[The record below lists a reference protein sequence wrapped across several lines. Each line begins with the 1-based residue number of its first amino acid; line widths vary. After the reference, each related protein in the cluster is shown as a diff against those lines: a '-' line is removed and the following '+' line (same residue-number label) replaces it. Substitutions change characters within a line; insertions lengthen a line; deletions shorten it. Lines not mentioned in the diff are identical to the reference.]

1 MKKYIKPQIE
11 IIELEAD
18 VPLLAGSGG
27 GVKDGDT
34 LGNEY
39 NEGVESLSLDYDN
52 YSVWDDELG
61 K

>member
-27 GVKDGDT
+27 GVNDGDMP
-34 LGNEY
+34 GNEY
-39 NEGVESLSLDYDN
+39 DEGVESLSLDYDN

>member
-27 GVKDGDT
+27 GVKDGDP

-39 NEGVESLSLDYDN
+39 DEGVESLSLDYDN